1 MIKNKF
7 IRAFTLI
14 ELMAVIGI
22 VAILLAIT
30 TPLMGVY
37 IDRANKINV
46 ITQSRDV
53 VKYYISSNIEL
64 SGDIK
69 LGDLVNNGVF
79 SDYEGRLEY
88 LQEDIVI
95 NTLLS
100 ISRDQDALNKIR
112 LKDRKIVEW
121 TGENPYKKS
130 EE

>member
-1 MIKNKF
+1 MIKRRLK
-7 IRAFTLI
+7 RGFTLI

-22 VAILLAIT
+22 VAVLLVIT
-30 TPLMGVY
+30 TPLMNGY

-53 VKYYISSNIEL
+53 VQYSICSNIEV
-64 SGDIK
+64 SDDIK

-79 SDYEGRLEY
+79 SDYKGRLEY

-100 ISRDQDALNKIR
+100 ISRDQDALNKIK

>member
-1 MIKNKF
+1 MIKKKLK
-7 IRAFTLI
+7 RGFTLI
-14 ELMAVIGI
+14 ELMSGIGI

-30 TPLMGVY
+30 TPLMGGY

-53 VKYYISSNIEL
+53 VKYSISSNIEL

-100 ISRDQDALNKIR
+100 ISRDQDALNKIK

-121 TGENPYKKS
+121 NGENPYKKN